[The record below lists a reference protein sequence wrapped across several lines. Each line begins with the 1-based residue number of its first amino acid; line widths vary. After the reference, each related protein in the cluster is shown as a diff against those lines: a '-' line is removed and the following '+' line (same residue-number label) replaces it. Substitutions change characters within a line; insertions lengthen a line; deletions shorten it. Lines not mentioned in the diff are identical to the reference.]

1 VLPLRDRN
9 PTVRTPVITI
19 ALIVVNV
26 AVFLLIQKGGT
37 LGQQDDTTL
46 TYEHAA
52 IPCELT
58 QGHPLT
64 EREIVTDTC
73 TERRS
78 PEVFPD
84 KSVLLSVFV
93 SMFLHG
99 GWLHLGGNMLFLWV
113 FGNNVEDSMGPG
125 RFLAFYLICGLVAAA
140 TQVLL
145 NPTSAAPTVGASGA
159 ISGVLGAY
167 LIMYPRVRVHMLF
180 IFIIFFKVF
189 RIPAWIVLLYWF
201 GIQVATA
208 YLTPLQPDVSSGVAV
223 WAHIGGFISGM
234 LLIKLF
240 ENPELVAE
248 RNRIRSEQQWTL
260 RSA

>member
-1 VLPLRDRN
+1 MTWLILGAIFAVWFVVQGGGLP
-9 PTVRTPVITI
+9 
-19 ALIVVNV
+19 
-26 AVFLLIQKGGT
+26 GGELQLAKSVCN
-37 LGQQDDTTL
+37 LGMV
-46 TYEHAA
+46 
-52 IPCELT
+52 PGELT
-58 QGHPLT
+58 GRVPVGTGFWIIPGQLACVVDHDRINILTPLT
-64 EREIVTDTC
+64 
-73 TERRS
+73 
-78 PEVFPD
+78 
-84 KSVLLSVFV
+84 

-99 GWLHLGGNMLFLWV
+99 GWGHILGNAIFLWV

-140 TQVLL
+140 AQVLL

-167 LIMYPRVRVHMLF
+167 LIMYPRV
-180 IFIIFFKVF
+180 

-223 WAHIGGFISGM
+223 WAHIGGFLSGM

-240 ENPELVAE
+240 ENPALVAE